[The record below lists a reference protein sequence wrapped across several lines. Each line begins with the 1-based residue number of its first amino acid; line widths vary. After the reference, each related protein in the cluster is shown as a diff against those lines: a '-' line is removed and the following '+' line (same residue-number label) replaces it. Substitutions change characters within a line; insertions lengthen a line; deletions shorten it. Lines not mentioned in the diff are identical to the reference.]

1 VEMSGY
7 TYCMSD
13 IHNDYD
19 SFVEMLDKISFSPQD
34 KMYIVGDVFD
44 RGMKP
49 AELYREI
56 RRHDNITVLRG
67 NHDQWVMEY
76 IYDYYGKGVKN
87 SYYYNT
93 FEFLQEQS
101 SEEEMMEIADWIATL
116 PFYEIVTVDGK
127 RYQLAHARTDAE
139 PEKVTDNSSFL
150 MGYDIDYI
158 HFLREGLADT
168 DYISVCGHI
177 PTANIR
183 AIMCERQVVPH
194 RVWSNYKENVFI
206 IDCGNGYRGEVG
218 RALGC
223 LRLDD
228 NLCFYV

>member
-1 VEMSGY
+1 MSGY

-19 SFVEMLDKISFSPQD
+19 SFVEMLNKISFSPQD

-56 RRHDNITVLRG
+56 RQHDNIHVLRG

-76 IYDYYGKGVKN
+76 IHNYYGKGVKN

-93 FEFLQEQS
+93 FEYLQEQA
-101 SEEEMMEIADWIATL
+101 SEEEIIEIADWIAAL
-116 PFYEIVTVDGK
+116 PFYEIVTVNGK

-139 PEKVTDNSSFL
+139 PEKVSDSSSFL

-183 AIMCERQVVPH
+183 AMVRERQVVPH
-194 RVWSNYKENVFI
+194 RVWSNYKGNVFI